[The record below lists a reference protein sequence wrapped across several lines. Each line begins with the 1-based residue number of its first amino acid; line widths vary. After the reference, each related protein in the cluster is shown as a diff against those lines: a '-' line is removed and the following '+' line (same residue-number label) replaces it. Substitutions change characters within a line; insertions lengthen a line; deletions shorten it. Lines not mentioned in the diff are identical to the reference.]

1 MLGGAWRVAMLGLA
15 VATAALTVLAVE
27 RISQIGD
34 DRAAYALDMTAAGL
48 GLLAL
53 WVTFAKMSRHF
64 RDLGR
69 LRDALSSGRGR
80 PSDEAWLTGRQDEVG
95 QLAHLAIAAGPRA
108 DRAVPGRSDKS
119 LSAVLALAEE
129 PFALLDEGGRVE
141 RLNAAAARLLD
152 GAEPGGDIGQ
162 FLIRA
167 DLARAI
173 ERARG
178 AGDAVTAVL
187 RRLDGVELS
196 ARVADL
202 GLNAGMVLVFPQR
215 GQSVSAGGGGKRA
228 LTFRSAGHPMPL
240 GDDDPLA
247 ALPFVVL
254 WVATAG
260 AEPGDGAVVAIGTMR
275 LVGARVFRTVSL
287 SLLVNP
293 AEPITAEATRRHGV
307 DTERV
312 AGERPFAAVWPTL
325 AETLHHCVVVGVGV
339 DAALSALTRAC
350 VQAGLPPVTGPAL
363 DLGALAVALEPTLAG
378 ASLDQMAS
386 FFAVKGAL
394 PAVSMAAD
402 PFAQVRVQAELAAAL
417 LTRLAARGVVT
428 HRQARVLMTQGA
440 SAHPRDNGEPP
451 PL

>member
-27 RISQIGD
+27 RVSQIGD

-53 WVTFAKMSRHF
+53 WVTFSKMSRHF

-69 LRDALSSGRGR
+69 LRDALSSGRLR
-80 PSDEAWLTGRQDEVG
+80 SSDEAWLAGRHDEVG
-95 QLAHLAIAAGPRA
+95 RLAHLLNGSGTRA
-108 DRAVPGRSDKS
+108 DRAAPGRSDKS

-129 PFALLDEGGRVE
+129 PLVLLDEGGRIE
-141 RLNAAAARLLD
+141 RLNAAAVRLLD
-152 GAEPGGDIGQ
+152 GGAEPGGAEPGGDIGQ
-162 FLIRA
+162 FLTRA
-167 DLARAI
+167 DLTRAI

-178 AGDAVTAVL
+178 AGEAVTAVL

-202 GLNAGMVLVFPQR
+202 GLNAGMALAFPLR
-215 GQSVSAGGGGKRA
+215 GHGVPAGISGKRT

-260 AEPGDGAVVAIGTMR
+260 PEPGDGAVVAVGTMR

-287 SLLVNP
+287 SLLVDP
-293 AEPITAEATRRHGV
+293 VEPITPEATRRHGI

-312 AGERPFAAVWPTL
+312 AGERPFAAVWPAV
-325 AETLHHCVVVGVGV
+325 AEALHHCVVVGVGV
-339 DAALSALTRAC
+339 DTALAALARAC
-350 VQAGLPPVTGPAL
+350 AQAGLPPVTAPTL
-363 DLGALAVALEPTLAG
+363 DLAALAVGLEPSLAG
-378 ASLDQMAS
+378 ASLDQMAAR
-386 FFAVKGAL
+386 FGGKGA
-394 PAVSMAAD
+394 PPVASMAVD

-417 LTRLAARGVVT
+417 LTRLDERGVLT
-428 HRQARVLMTQGA
+428 HRQARELIAG
-440 SAHPRDNGEPP
+440 GEKAPDA
-451 PL
+451 

>member
-27 RISQIGD
+27 RVSQIGD

-53 WVTFAKMSRHF
+53 WVTFSKMSRHF

-69 LRDALSSGRGR
+69 LRDALSSGRLR
-80 PSDEAWLTGRQDEVG
+80 SSDEVWLAGRHDEVG
-95 QLAHLAIAAGPRA
+95 RLAHLVSGAGTRA

-129 PFALLDEGGRVE
+129 PLVLLDEGGRIE
-141 RLNAAAARLLD
+141 RLNAAAVRLLDD

-162 FLIRA
+162 FLTRA
-167 DLARAI
+167 DLTRAI

-178 AGDAVTAVL
+178 AGEAVTVVL

-202 GLNAGMVLVFPQR
+202 GLNAGMALAFPQR
-215 GQSVSAGGGGKRA
+215 GHGVPVGIVGKRT

-260 AEPGDGAVVAIGTMR
+260 PEAGEGAVVGVGTMR

-287 SLLVNP
+287 SLLVDP
-293 AEPITAEATRRHGV
+293 AEPITAEATRRHGI
-307 DTERV
+307 DTDRV
-312 AGERPFAAVWPTL
+312 AGERPFAAVWPAV
-325 AETLHHCVVVGVGV
+325 AEALHHCVVVGVGV
-339 DAALSALTRAC
+339 DMALAALARAC
-350 VQAGLPPVTGPAL
+350 AQAGLPPVTAPTL
-363 DLGALAVALEPTLAG
+363 DLAALAVGLEPSLAG
-378 ASLDQMAS
+378 ASLDQMAAR
-386 FFAVKGAL
+386 FGVKSAP
-394 PAVSMAAD
+394 PAASTGGD

-417 LTRLAARGVVT
+417 LTRLDERGVLT
-428 HRQARVLMTQGA
+428 HRQARELIAG
-440 SAHPRDNGEPP
+440 GEKAPDA
-451 PL
+451 